1 MAALPRPGVFS
12 SAVNKLK
19 GLKVLLISDAKNSF
33 TNRVE
38 QTLIWLKAEV
48 DSVATR
54 KGKEMISAV
63 NHFNPEIIVCP
74 FLTARVPEA
83 IWSKKER
90 PCLIVHPGIAGD
102 RSLSAID
109 LALLS
114 GQSEWGV
121 TVLQAVK
128 EMDTGDIWSTSDYPV
143 EKDATKTSLYVGQ
156 FSDAAVSTVLD
167 ALCRFQYKIP
177 PTPLD
182 YNHPEV
188 KGCLQRT
195 LTDADRIVDWT
206 KSAEDVLRMIRMS
219 DTQPGA
225 VGEIFHPSLFDGVF
239 RLFDGHM
246 ETGESSE
253 AVRTHLSACEPGE
266 IVGKKNQAVLVKTG
280 DGKGVWIGCM
290 KRNKSDFPELKLPAT
305 LALPKQC
312 AHNVDTISGR
322 CDYNNI
328 WIQKDDSI
336 CYVHFD
342 FYNGAMDK
350 HGCGRLEQVLEDIA
364 KMEDI
369 KLVAL
374 MGGDRFFSTGI
385 HLSVIEG
392 SENREQEAQENIN
405 KIDDLIKRIAM
416 FNDKMTVAVLQG
428 NAGAGGV
435 MMAAAADIVIT
446 HPGTLLTHSYENM
459 HLFGSEYW
467 TSFFPRRDSSK
478 KAYQLIYNEEL
489 ILAERAKDAN
499 LVDFILGG
507 NKAEFRKRLPD
518 FLKYLRNSEM
528 FEETLRKKQFMRNN
542 WQDILA
548 SHQKFEIHHMR
559 KNFRSREFEDSL
571 RKFVSHLEK

>member
-1 MAALPRPGVFS
+1 MTALPRPGIL

-19 GLKVLLISDAKNSF
+19 DLKVLLLSDAKNSF
-33 TNRVE
+33 TNRME
-38 QTLIWLKAEV
+38 QTLRGLKAEV
-48 DSVATR
+48 DSIATR

-102 RSLSAID
+102 RGPNSLD
-109 LALLS
+109 WALFT
-114 GQSEWGV
+114 GKSEWGV

-128 EMDTGDIWSTSDYPV
+128 EMDSGEIWSTSNYPV
-143 EKDATKTSLYVGQ
+143 EKDATKTSLYVGS
-156 FSDAAVSTVLD
+156 FSDAAMSTVLD
-167 ALCRFQYKIP
+167 ALCRFQDKIP

-188 KGCLQRT
+188 KGCLQRAM
-195 LTDADRIVDWT
+195 TDADRTVDWT

-225 VGEIFHPSLFDGVF
+225 VGEIFYQSLPDRVF
-239 RLFDGHM
+239 RLYDGHL

-253 AVRTHLSACEPGE
+253 AVRTCLSACKPGE
-266 IVGKKNQAVLVKTG
+266 IVGKRNQAVLVKTG

-290 KRNKSDFPELKLPAT
+290 KKNKSDHPELKLPAT

-312 AHNVDTISGR
+312 AHDIDTISGR

-328 WIQKDDSI
+328 WVQKADSI

-350 HGCGRLEQVLEDIA
+350 LGCERLEQVLDDVA

-374 MGGDRFFSTGI
+374 MGGDRFFSTG
-385 HLSVIEG
+385 
-392 SENREQEAQENIN
+392 R
-405 KIDDLIKRIAM
+405 LIISSY
-416 FNDKMTVAVLQG
+416 LQF
-428 NAGAGGV
+428 
-435 MMAAAADIVIT
+435 ISLYEPYI
-446 HPGTLLTHSYENM
+446 TLLKSMFH
-459 HLFGSEYW
+459 
-467 TSFFPRRDSSK
+467 
-478 KAYQLIYNEEL
+478 
-489 ILAERAKDAN
+489 
-499 LVDFILGG
+499 V
-507 NKAEFRKRLPD
+507 
-518 FLKYLRNSEM
+518 RN
-528 FEETLRKKQFMRNN
+528 FCLYF
-542 WQDILA
+542 
-548 SHQKFEIHHMR
+548 SHIM
-559 KNFRSREFEDSL
+559 
-571 RKFVSHLEK
+571 